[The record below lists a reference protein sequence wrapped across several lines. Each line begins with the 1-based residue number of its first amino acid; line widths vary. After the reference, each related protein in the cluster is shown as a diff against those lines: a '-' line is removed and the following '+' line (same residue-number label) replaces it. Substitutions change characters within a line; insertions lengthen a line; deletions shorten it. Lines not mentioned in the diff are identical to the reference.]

1 MNGLT
6 TSYLVP
12 ASCIWLCRGRRG
24 WLLLLLL
31 GLGRRPLLGGG
42 GSLGADVV
50 AGSQLRHGRRVD
62 GVVVVGGGRGR
73 RGPALGLP
81 RRRVVALVPWELLL
95 LLLLRL
101 LWRRRWRAI
110 APMFGGRRRIA
121 KLRVYFGFESLF

>member
-1 MNGLT
+1 M
-6 TSYLVP
+6 
-12 ASCIWLCRGRRG
+12 
-24 WLLLLLL
+24 LLLD
-31 GLGRRPLLGGG
+31 LGRRPLLGGG
-42 GSLGADVV
+42 GSLGADVA
-50 AGSQLRHGRRVD
+50 AGSQLRHGRSVD

-81 RRRVVALVPWELLL
+81 RRRVVALVSWELLL
-95 LLLLRL
+95 LLLLL